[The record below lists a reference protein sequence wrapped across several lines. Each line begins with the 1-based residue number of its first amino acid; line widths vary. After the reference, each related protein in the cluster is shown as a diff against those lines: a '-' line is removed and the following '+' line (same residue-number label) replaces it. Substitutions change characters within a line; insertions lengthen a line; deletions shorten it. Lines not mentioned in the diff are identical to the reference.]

1 MKCREVGGGALS
13 QGWEL
18 WTHISHL
25 IGLWFQHI
33 YVKQYI
39 QEWRN
44 TIFLKTVPLAPAT
57 HKIGFSQ
64 HIKGDKFW
72 MENAVVT
79 ETRKFDVKTA
89 RVFFTRTHDV
99 EVLKRFLSCQNLKY
113 FSFRKGVFF
122 SKDLSVDWHFQS
134 YIFWHVLIRFCTNL
148 LEYAVIIFNKNS

>member
-89 RVFFTRTHDV
+89 SVFHSHTRRWGFEKISIMSKLKIFFLQKRCFLFKGLKCWLTFSIIYFLTCFDPFLYKFTRIRCH
-99 EVLKRFLSCQNLKY
+99 Y
-113 FSFRKGVFF
+113 F
-122 SKDLSVDWHFQS
+122 Q
-134 YIFWHVLIRFCTNL
+134 
-148 LEYAVIIFNKNS
+148 